1 MFINL
6 VVFNHCIMIKIVLV
20 EPEKPG
26 NIGAVARVMANFECE
41 NLVLINP
48 KCNHLDKESL
58 DRASHAKE
66 ILKKAKVIS
75 FQDLKRFDYKIATTS
90 QLGTDYNIARSPLKP
105 DELTNIIK
113 PKANIAII
121 FGRESNGLTNQEI
134 NQMDFIVTIPTSK
147 KYQTM
152 NLSHSVAIILYELF
166 KEKEN
171 ITSHIRPVSQ
181 KELDQIE
188 KMFSNILEKVTFT
201 TQEKKETQ
209 KKVWKRIISKSFM
222 SKREA
227 YAVMGLL
234 KKLIEKKVK

>member
-1 MFINL
+1 M
-6 VVFNHCIMIKIVLV
+6 VFNHCIMINIVLV

-26 NIGAVARVMANFECE
+26 NIGAVARVMANFEFE
-41 NLVLINP
+41 NLFLVNP

-58 DRASHAKE
+58 DRASHAKNILE
-66 ILKKAKVIS
+66 KAKIISFKELKK
-75 FQDLKRFDYKIATTS
+75 FDYKIATTA
-90 QLGTDYNIARSPLKP
+90 QLGTDYNVLRSPVNP
-105 DELTNIIK
+105 EELIKIIK

-121 FGRESNGLTNQEI
+121 FGRECNGLTNQEI

-166 KEKEN
+166 KQNEN
-171 ITSHIRPVSQ
+171 ITSHIRPISQ
-181 KELDQIE
+181 KELEQIE
-188 KMFSNILEKVTFT
+188 KMFNKLLEKVSFT
-201 TQEKKETQ
+201 TKEKKETQ
-209 KKVWKRIISKSFM
+209 RKVWKRIISKSFM

-234 KKLIEKKVK
+234 KKLIEK

>member
-1 MFINL
+1 MEGVSDLGFRTICHDSGASL
-6 VVFNHCIMIKIVLV
+6 TFTEMI
-20 EPEKPG
+20 
-26 NIGAVARVMANFECE
+26 
-41 NLVLINP
+41 
-48 KCNHLDKESL
+48 
-58 DRASHAKE
+58 RASSLVQGNKATLSLVDPFTPSPPTGIQLLVNKKE

-152 NLSHSVAIILYELF
+152 NLSHSVAIILYELMICPKQNSCWRKRMNICYSRSKIYL
-166 KEKEN
+166 KEVPSNGRTTVGDEN
-171 ITSHIRPVSQ
+171 GT
-181 KELDQIE
+181 
-188 KMFSNILEKVTFT
+188 NT
-201 TQEKKETQ
+201 TRTN
-209 KKVWKRIISKSFM
+209 
-222 SKREA
+222 
-227 YAVMGLL
+227 
-234 KKLIEKKVK
+234 